1 MGKGPY
7 ADMIRSELER
17 CGYDI
22 LIQDDSQDN
31 GYCLDLVE
39 ATGERTF
46 ITAQGIE
53 GAFQKKWL
61 DSIRRNPDV
70 MYWLIQVEE
79 QPAGV
84 INLTGLENP
93 EGRVGWAYY
102 VGEKRLRSMGTA
114 LSLEMGLYDHALVSL
129 GKKAVY
135 SDVFSLNKGV
145 IQLHRLCGC
154 ETVEEKKAHVCKEGI
169 WYDVTYMRMTAERW
183 LAVRDGKKYEK
194 IAFPDV
200 SGIFT

>member
-1 MGKGPY
+1 MSVTLRE
-7 ADMIRSELER
+7 IREEDLENIMRWRMAPDITRYMNTNPELT
-17 CGYDI
+17 
-22 LIQDDSQDN
+22 L
-31 GYCLDLVE
+31 
-39 ATGERTF
+39 
-46 ITAQGIE
+46 E
-53 GAFQKKWL
+53 GQKKWL

-79 QPAGV
+79 KPAGV